1 MSIKTSGLKSLGFS
15 NTYLLNLFGITIQ
28 SGSFFT
34 QCVIF
39 SGDHKLHVS
48 LSQCNASNR
57 KHHFFHF
64 LLIPLF
70 FICETYYFPP
80 VAWTT
85 QCGPWMWHKSLV
97 WWIGEDSKNVTR
109 VTRPLV
115 TRVTDI
121 FKLCQCNKICKIY
134 KTVWP
139 TKMIL
144 SIFIVKVA
152 NTCIRWCQMVEC
164 NQKGIIIC
172 TKFEMKNAGKIV
184 IMDVKYIDHA
194 QLIHLWLS
202 IMMHSRHPKTWI
214 LRWMSLYMFGNYL
227 VHYLKVG
234 NVCLQQVRQTIHL
247 LYQLGQGE
255 VGLQWILQ

>member
-70 FICETYYFPP
+70 LICETYYFPP
-80 VAWTT
+80 VEWTI
-85 QCGPWMWHKSLV
+85 QCGPWMWHKSIV

-109 VTRPLV
+109 VTRPCV

-121 FKLCQCNKICKIY
+121 FKLCHCYKTCKIY

-139 TKMIL
+139 TKVIL
-144 SIFIVKVA
+144 SILILKVA
-152 NTCIRWCQMVEC
+152 NTCIRWCQMI
-164 NQKGIIIC
+164 Q
-172 TKFEMKNAGKIV
+172 F
-184 IMDVKYIDHA
+184 
-194 QLIHLWLS
+194 
-202 IMMHSRHPKTWI
+202 
-214 LRWMSLYMFGNYL
+214 
-227 VHYLKVG
+227 
-234 NVCLQQVRQTIHL
+234 
-247 LYQLGQGE
+247 YQ
-255 VGLQWILQ
+255 